1 MEVIKIGVLD
11 NGNYLHLWYGNFDSG
26 RAIIKFVADKKE
38 EIKQRAINRMKIAGD
53 TSKTTEKE
61 FEEWYRI
68 KSQKDLDN
76 QISISPVF
84 NSLLGEL
91 DEVARDFKA
100 ALKLAST
107 LTAKRSIV
115 NYAITLIDKILA
127 QGANTGFTTQA
138 ALEQIK
144 TVKTQMEEALQY
156 FSKWADYNGKGK
168 NAIEEAIS
176 TMESGT
182 VGYTF
187 ELADKLGFLTANQ
200 KGLNDVHD
208 LYINI
213 GGNSSFIK
221 AQEDPEFSKDLRM
234 LADALSSN
242 NGQLAKGDQVLFYHT
257 GDGQGRLSAETKYA
271 VFQDKNYTN
280 ITRVAIAEKTFGQLG
295 IEREFGTNNLVNLTA
310 GLGSGATGFAQ
321 QIFSKHKIKQT
332 GIGFKNTAPK
342 DNSISQGELDNA
354 WQTVREAMR
363 LLAISAATA
372 GEIGANFNM
381 RPNYYVIRSR
391 ISGEVHVVGVST
403 ILDKIRAALQ
413 NNANQA
419 MGIRWNFSNE
429 WWKSHTREKFW
440 IYNIGNFNTG
450 KNPEAALARS
460 ALAYPSV
467 INAIVSQKTR
477 ISLNFSEFFTN
488 Y

>member
-1 MEVIKIGVLD
+1 MIKIGVLD
-11 NGNYLHLWYGNFDSG
+11 SGNYLHLWYGNFDNNH
-26 RAIIKFVADKKE
+26 AIIKFVADKKE
-38 EIKQRAINRMKIAGD
+38 EIKQRAINRMKIAGN

-91 DEVARDFKA
+91 DDVARDFKA
-100 ALKLAST
+100 ALKMAST
-107 LTAKRSIV
+107 LTTKRSVV
-115 NYAITLIDKILA
+115 NYAITLIDNILA

-156 FSKWADYNGKGK
+156 FSKWADYNSKGK

-182 VGYTF
+182 VGYAF

-221 AQEDPEFSKDLRM
+221 TQEDPEFSKDLKI

-242 NGQLAKGDQVLFYHT
+242 NGQLAKGDQILFYHT
-257 GDGQGRLSAETKYA
+257 GDGQGRLSVETKYA

-280 ITRVAIAEKTFGQLG
+280 ISRVTIAEKTFGQLG
-295 IEREFGTNNLVNLTA
+295 IEREFGTNNLVNLAA
-310 GLGSGATGFAQ
+310 GLGSGATGFARQ
-321 QIFSKHKIKQT
+321 LFSKQGIKQT
-332 GIGFKNTAPK
+332 GMGFKNTAPK
-342 DNSISQGELDNA
+342 NNTISQGELDNA
-354 WQTVREAMR
+354 WQTVRESMR
-363 LLAISAATA
+363 LLAISDAIA
-372 GEIGANFNM
+372 GEIGANLTM

-403 ILDKIRAALQ
+403 ILDKIRTALQ

-429 WWKSHTREKFW
+429 GWKSHTREKFW

-450 KNPEAALARS
+450 KNPEAALTRS
-460 ALAYPSV
+460 ALAYPLV
-467 INAIVSQKTR
+467 INAIISQKTR